1 MLGVQSKQRGF
12 GSPCIRVGISW
23 RAMCG
28 RLTGRYTWREIRELY
43 GLTGASR
50 NLQAH
55 YNIAPADALDVVKP
69 VVDGTSELVSMR
81 WGLIPYWWRK
91 PLKYLPATFNARAE
105 SVADQPM
112 FRDAF
117 HWQRCIVP
125 ASGYYEWITRPNG
138 IQPYYIS
145 AADGGTLSFAGLWDR
160 WRNVENGERMTSCT
174 IIVTDANTL
183 MQPIHD
189 HMPAILEPADFEA
202 WLYGD
207 GGTEL
212 LRSAADDRLCMWPV
226 SRRVSQTGTGDDDPT
241 LIDEVAA

>member
-1 MLGVQSKQRGF
+1 
-12 GSPCIRVGISW
+12 
-23 RAMCG
+23 MCG
-28 RLTGRYTWREIRELY
+28 RLTQRHTWREIHELY

-55 YNIAPADALDVVKP
+55 YNIAPTDALDVVKP
-69 VVDGTSELVSMR
+69 VLNGTTELVSMR
-81 WGLIPYWWRK
+81 WGLIPYWWKK

-105 SVADQPM
+105 SIADKPM
-112 FRDAF
+112 FREAF
-117 HWQRCIVP
+117 DWQRCIVP
-125 ASGYYEWITRPNG
+125 ASGYYEWIARPNG
-138 IQPYYIS
+138 MQPYYIS

-160 WRNVENGERMTSCT
+160 WRNRDTGERVMSCV

-189 HMPAILEPADFEA
+189 QMPAILEPADFKA

-212 LRSAADDRLCMWPV
+212 LRSAADHKLCIWPV
-226 SRRVSQTGTGDDDPT
+226 SKRVNTSGTGDDDPT
-241 LIDEVAA
+241 LIDAVAA